1 MALRKKRSSKGKGK
15 SGGKR
20 VGMVARKAKVSKR
33 RPALRTARRGRYAK
47 K

>member
-1 MALRKKRSSKGKGK
+1 MARKKRVSKGKGK

-20 VGMVARKAKVSKR
+20 VGMVARKAKVTR
-33 RPALRTARRGRYAK
+33 RKPSARTARRGRYSK